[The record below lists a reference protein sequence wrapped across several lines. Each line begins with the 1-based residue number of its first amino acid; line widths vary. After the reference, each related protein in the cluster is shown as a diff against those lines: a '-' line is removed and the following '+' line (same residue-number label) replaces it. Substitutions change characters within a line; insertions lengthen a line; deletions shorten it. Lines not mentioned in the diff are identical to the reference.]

1 MAFGFGRVS
10 GSRCVGVCGL
20 LLIAGTCT
28 SIQAPTLAQPAA
40 QPASQ
45 PAAKPATSP
54 AGPTV
59 TTDRATINVP
69 YAPAPTTEPAAA
81 PAADKDKNPIKLGE
95 AFAEVRVSPYFLV
108 DIVAQNASLVG
119 ILQKLAIQSRRNIV
133 SAKAID
139 TPISATIYAVPFDTA
154 LNALLKP
161 QGLGFIERDGV
172 LYVYPQAD
180 IDRLSAADRGVVSKV
195 IRLNYITAEDAA
207 EFAKDALSPNGK
219 VKATSDGG
227 GKEGGS
233 GGSGGGSSGG
243 SSGGSEGGSG
253 GGSGGIVA
261 SSDGVYSP
269 DTEKFALSNAIVVT
283 DHPENVAAVE
293 AMIAEIE
300 EQPIQV
306 LLEATIVQTKLT
318 EANAFGVDF
327 ALLNDIQFTDF
338 FKFPA
343 AFNPLGFTS
352 PSGQTGGTA
361 STAPRNNS
369 FLSVSP
375 GNTGA
380 GKGNIKGGIVAGD
393 AGVFIRALD
402 EVTDVSLLSNPK
414 VLSLNRQRA
423 RVNVGVR
430 VGYLETTATQVAV
443 TQTIKF
449 LDTGITLDVR
459 PFVMEDGQ
467 VRLRL
472 SPKVSAVTFRTITD
486 SQGRTQQIPD
496 EEIQMVTADVLVPN
510 GSTAVLGGLFRED
523 ITNIRSQVPG
533 VGDIPLIGA
542 AFQGRDNT
550 VNRSEIIFL
559 IKPTVLSSKQV
570 DEQGSKAVGY
580 SQRVR
585 AGSRL
590 GLLPWSRE
598 RQSAQLNVDA
608 LHMAGE
614 GRVDDALW
622 RLRRSLELNPA
633 QPDAIR
639 IRENLMGGQMWW
651 PSRNLMNDAVN
662 DELDKAF
669 PSLTGVAPSLFFP
682 GEKRRAN
689 RPADPMLPPA
699 KKDEPVAPPAA
710 SAEPAHEP
718 VAEPAAEPKP

>member
-1 MAFGFGRVS
+1 MRSNPS
-10 GSRCVGVCGL
+10 GASLSGVFSSRA
-20 LLIAGTCT
+20 AGAWALALAAGSVAT
-28 SIQAPTLAQPAA
+28 ALAQPASPTA
-40 QPASQ
+40 PASTTITTDKATISVPNTIVAPEPAADQ
-45 PAAKPATSP
+45 PAASGEK
-54 AGPTV
+54 
-59 TTDRATINVP
+59 N
-69 YAPAPTTEPAAA
+69 AAQ
-81 PAADKDKNPIKLGE
+81 PGE
-95 AFAEVRVSPYFLV
+95 VFSEVRVSPYFLV
-108 DIVAQNASLVG
+108 DIVAQNASLVS

-139 TPISATIYAVPFDTA
+139 TPISATIYAVPFETA

-161 QGLGFIERDGV
+161 QGLGYIERDGV
-172 LYVYPQAD
+172 LYVYPQSD
-180 IDRLSAADRGVVSKV
+180 IDRLSLADRGVVSKV

-207 EFAKDALSPNGK
+207 EFAMDALSPNGK

-227 GKEGGS
+227 GAKEGGS
-233 GGSGGGSSGG
+233 GGGSDGGSSGG
-243 SSGGSEGGSG
+243 ES
-253 GGSGGIVA
+253 GSGGIVA

-283 DHPENVAAVE
+283 DYPENVAAVE
-293 AMIAEIE
+293 AMMAEIE

-327 ALLNDIQFTDF
+327 AMLNDIQFTDF
-338 FKFPA
+338 FKFPS

-352 PSGQTGGTA
+352 PSGQSGGTA
-361 STAPRNNS
+361 STSPRNSS
-369 FLSVSP
+369 FLAVSP
-375 GNTGA
+375 GNTGP
-380 GKGNIKGGIVAGD
+380 GKGNIKGGIVSGD
-393 AGVFIRALD
+393 VAVFIRALD

-459 PFVMEDGQ
+459 PFVMADGQ

-472 SPKVSAVTFRTITD
+472 SPKVSAVTFRNITD
-486 SQGRTQQIPD
+486 SQGRAQQIPD
-496 EEIQMVTADVLVPN
+496 EEIQMVTADVLVPG

-523 ITNIRSQVPG
+523 ITTARSQVPV
-533 VGDIPLIGA
+533 VGDIPIVGE
-542 AFQGRDNT
+542 AFRGRDNT

-559 IKPTVLSSKQV
+559 IKPTVLTSKQV
-570 DEQGSKAVGY
+570 DEQGAKAVGY

-608 LHMAGE
+608 LHLAGE

-633 QPDAIR
+633 QADAIR

-669 PSLTGVAPSLFFP
+669 PELTKVAPSLFFP
-682 GEKRRAN
+682 GEKRRATK
-689 RPADPMLPPA
+689 PADPMLPQPRKQETEAPA
-699 KKDEPVAPPAA
+699 AA
-710 SAEPAHEP
+710 SAEPVAVP
-718 VAEPAAEPKP
+718 VAVPEAAPEASPAADPKR

>member
-1 MAFGFGRVS
+1 MRRTPIAAGSHGVLDERWTRWSVLALVAGSCVS
-10 GSRCVGVCGL
+10 MPVL
-20 LLIAGTCT
+20 TI
-28 SIQAPTLAQPAA
+28 A
-40 QPASQ
+40 QPASSQ
-45 PAAKPATSP
+45 
-54 AGPTV
+54 
-59 TTDRATINVP
+59 
-69 YAPAPTTEPAAA
+69 PAAA
-81 PAADKDKNPIKLGE
+81 PAVPTITTERTTISVPNSPGTPADPAAAAPASDKDKNPIGPGQ

-133 SAKAID
+133 SAKAVD
-139 TPISATIYAVPFDTA
+139 TPISATIYAVPFETA

-172 LYVYPQAD
+172 LYVYPQNE

-207 EFAKDALSPNGK
+207 EFAKDALSPNGR
-219 VKATSDGG
+219 VKATSDGA
-227 GKEGGS
+227 GKEGGGS
-233 GGSGGGSSGG
+233 GGSSSGSSGG
-243 SSGGSEGGSG
+243 GSGGESG

-338 FKFPA
+338 FKFPST
-343 AFNPLGFTS
+343 FNPLGFTS
-352 PSGQTGGTA
+352 PSGQSTGTA
-361 STAPRNNS
+361 STSPRNNS
-369 FLSVSP
+369 FLSVTP
-375 GNTGA
+375 GNTGP

-523 ITNIRSQVPG
+523 ITNLRSQVPG

-585 AGSRL
+585 TGSRL

-608 LHMAGE
+608 LHLAGE

-669 PSLTGVAPSLFFP
+669 PTLTNVSPSLFFP
-682 GEKRRAN
+682 GEKRRSAP
-689 RPADPMLPPA
+689 PADPLLPPRKVEA
-699 KKDEPVAPPAA
+699 APAPSPQPNPEPQ
-710 SAEPAHEP
+710 
-718 VAEPAAEPKP
+718 AEPAAEPKP

>member
-1 MAFGFGRVS
+1 MQ
-10 GSRCVGVCGL
+10 
-20 LLIAGTCT
+20 T
-28 SIQAPTLAQPAA
+28 PAQ
-40 QPASQ
+40 
-45 PAAKPATSP
+45 
-54 AGPTV
+54 
-59 TTDRATINVP
+59 
-69 YAPAPTTEPAAA
+69 PAAA
-81 PAADKDKNPIKLGE
+81 PASTPPASTPPAGTPTVTTEKTTVYVPNAPVPAAAPAEPAPSADKDKNPPKPGE
-95 AFAEVRVSPYFLV
+95 SFSEVRVSPYFLV
-108 DIVAQNASLVG
+108 DIVAQNASLVS

-139 TPISATIYAVPFDTA
+139 TPISATIYAVPFETA

-161 QGLGFIERDGV
+161 QGLGYIERDGV

-195 IRLNYITAEDAA
+195 IRLNYITAKDAA
-207 EFAKDALSPNGK
+207 EFAKDALSPSGK

-227 GKEGGS
+227 GKEGAS
-233 GGSGGGSSGG
+233 GGSSGG
-243 SSGGSEGGSG
+243 SSGVSSGGSSG
-253 GGSGGIVA
+253 GSSSGGSGGIIA

-327 ALLNDIQFTDF
+327 AMLNDIQFTDF
-338 FKFPA
+338 FKFPST
-343 AFNPLGFTS
+343 FNPLGFTS
-352 PSGQTGGTA
+352 ASAATGGAA
-361 STAPRNNS
+361 STVPRNDS
-369 FLSVSP
+369 FLAVTP

-393 AGVFIRALD
+393 AAVFIRALD
-402 EVTDVSLLSNPK
+402 EVTDVTLLSNPK

-423 RVNVGVR
+423 RVNVGIR
-430 VGYLETTATQVAV
+430 VGYLETTATQTAV

-449 LDTGITLDVR
+449 LDSGITLDVR
-459 PFVMEDGQ
+459 PFVMADGQ

-486 SQGRTQQIPD
+486 RQGLTQQIPD

-523 ITNIRSQVPG
+523 TSNARSQVPLF
-533 VGDIPLIGA
+533 GDIPLLGA

-550 VNRSEIIFL
+550 VNRSEIIFM
-559 IKPTVLSSKQV
+559 IKPTVLTSKQV
-570 DEQGSKAVGY
+570 DEQGAKAVGY

-590 GLLPWSRE
+590 GLLPFSRE

-608 LHMAGE
+608 LHSAGE

-639 IRENLMGGQMWW
+639 IREQLMGGQMWW

-669 PSLTGVAPSLFFP
+669 PTLTGVAPSLLFP
-682 GEKRRAN
+682 GEKRRTTVK
-689 RPADPMLPPA
+689 PPA
-699 KKDEPVAPPAA
+699 QPPAIKPDEPAPVEAAPAAA
-710 SAEPAHEP
+710 SAEPATP
-718 VAEPAAEPKP
+718 PQP

>member
-1 MAFGFGRVS
+1 MRRNPS
-10 GSRCVGVCGL
+10 GASLICVFSSRA
-20 LLIAGTCT
+20 AGAWALVLAAGSVAT
-28 SIQAPTLAQPAA
+28 ALAQPA
-40 QPASQ
+40 PASA
-45 PAAKPATSP
+45 PAATTITTDKATISVPNTIVAPEPAADQPATS
-54 AGPTV
+54 GEK
-59 TTDRATINVP
+59 N
-69 YAPAPTTEPAAA
+69 AAQ
-81 PAADKDKNPIKLGE
+81 PGE
-95 AFAEVRVSPYFLV
+95 VFSEVRVSPYFLV
-108 DIVAQNASLVG
+108 DIVAQNASLVS

-139 TPISATIYAVPFDTA
+139 TPISATIYAVPFETA

-161 QGLGFIERDGV
+161 QGLGYIERDGV
-172 LYVYPQAD
+172 LYVYPQSD
-180 IDRLSAADRGVVSKV
+180 IDRLSLADRGVVSKV

-207 EFAKDALSPNGK
+207 EFAKDVLSPNGK

-227 GKEGGS
+227 AKEGGSGDS

-243 SSGGSEGGSG
+243 GDSGSG
-253 GGSGGIVA
+253 NSGGIVA
-261 SSDGVYSP
+261 SSDGVYTP
-269 DTEKFALSNAIVVT
+269 DSEKFALSNAIVVT

-327 ALLNDIQFTDF
+327 AMLNDIQFTDF
-338 FKFPA
+338 FKFPS

-352 PSGQTGGTA
+352 ATGQTGGTP
-361 STAPRNNS
+361 STTPRNSS
-369 FLSVSP
+369 FLAVSP

-380 GKGNIKGGIVAGD
+380 GKGNIKGGIVSGD
-393 AGVFIRALD
+393 VAVFIRALD
-402 EVTDVSLLSNPK
+402 EVTDVTLLSNPK

-430 VGYLETTATQVAV
+430 VGYLESTATQVAV

-459 PFVMEDGQ
+459 PFVMADGQ

-472 SPKVSAVTFRTITD
+472 SPKVSAVTFRNITD
-486 SQGRTQQIPD
+486 TQGRTQQIPD
-496 EEIQMVTADVLVPN
+496 EEIQMVTADVLVPG

-523 ITNIRSQVPG
+523 ITNARSQVPV
-533 VGDIPLIGA
+533 VGDIPLVGE
-542 AFQGRDNT
+542 AFRGRDNT

-559 IKPTVLSSKQV
+559 IKPTVLTSKQV
-570 DEQGSKAVGY
+570 DEQGAKAVGY

-608 LHMAGE
+608 LHLAGE

-633 QPDAIR
+633 QADAIR

-669 PSLTGVAPSLFFP
+669 PELTKVAPSLFFP

-689 RPADPMLPPA
+689 KPADPMLPQSKKKEEEAPA
-699 KKDEPVAPPAA
+699 SA
-710 SAEPAHEP
+710 SAEPAAVP
-718 VAEPAAEPKP
+718 VVVPEAAPEAPAAADPKR

>member
-1 MAFGFGRVS
+1 MLA
-10 GSRCVGVCGL
+10 
-20 LLIAGTCT
+20 LIAGSCVSIPVLT
-28 SIQAPTLAQPAA
+28 SAQPASSQPAAAPAA
-40 QPASQ
+40 QPAM
-45 PAAKPATSP
+45 
-54 AGPTV
+54 PTI
-59 TTDRATINVP
+59 TTERTTISVP
-69 YAPAPTTEPAAA
+69 NTPGAPADAAAA
-81 PAADKDKNPIKLGE
+81 PAADKDKNPIGPGQ

-133 SAKAID
+133 SAKAVD
-139 TPISATIYAVPFDTA
+139 TPISATIYAVPFETA

-172 LYVYPQAD
+172 LYVYPQNE

-207 EFAKDALSPNGK
+207 EFAKDALSPNGR

-227 GKEGGS
+227 GKEGG
-233 GGSGGGSSGG
+233 GSGGASGG
-243 SSGGSEGGSG
+243 SSGGGSGGESG

-338 FKFPA
+338 FKFPST
-343 AFNPLGFTS
+343 FNPLGFTS
-352 PSGQTGGTA
+352 PSGQSTGTA
-361 STAPRNNS
+361 STSPRNNS
-369 FLSVSP
+369 FLSVTP
-375 GNTGA
+375 GNTGP

-523 ITNIRSQVPG
+523 ITNLRSQVPG

-585 AGSRL
+585 TGSRL

-608 LHMAGE
+608 LHLAGE

-662 DELDKAF
+662 DELDRAF
-669 PSLTGVAPSLFFP
+669 PTLTNVSPSLFFP
-682 GEKRRAN
+682 GEKRRSA
-689 RPADPMLPPA
+689 PAADPLLPPRKVEA
-699 KKDEPVAPPAA
+699 APAPSPQPNPEPQ
-710 SAEPAHEP
+710 
-718 VAEPAAEPKP
+718 AEPAAEPKP

>member
-1 MAFGFGRVS
+1 MRSNPS
-10 GSRCVGVCGL
+10 GASLSGVFSSRA
-20 LLIAGTCT
+20 AGAWALVLAAGSVAT
-28 SIQAPTLAQPAA
+28 ALAQPASPTA
-40 QPASQ
+40 PASTTITTDKATISVPNTIVAPEPAADQ
-45 PAAKPATSP
+45 PAASGEK
-54 AGPTV
+54 
-59 TTDRATINVP
+59 N
-69 YAPAPTTEPAAA
+69 AAQ
-81 PAADKDKNPIKLGE
+81 PGE
-95 AFAEVRVSPYFLV
+95 VFSEVRVSPYFLV
-108 DIVAQNASLVG
+108 DIVAQNASLVS

-139 TPISATIYAVPFDTA
+139 TPISATIYAVPFETA

-161 QGLGFIERDGV
+161 QGLGYIERDGV
-172 LYVYPQAD
+172 LYVYPQSD
-180 IDRLSAADRGVVSKV
+180 IDRLSLADRGVVSKV

-207 EFAKDALSPNGK
+207 EFAMDALSPNGK

-227 GKEGGS
+227 GAKEGGS
-233 GGSGGGSSGG
+233 GGGSDGGSSGG
-243 SSGGSEGGSG
+243 ES
-253 GGSGGIVA
+253 GSGGIVA

-283 DHPENVAAVE
+283 DYPENVAAVE
-293 AMIAEIE
+293 AMMAEIE

-327 ALLNDIQFTDF
+327 AMLNDIQFTDF
-338 FKFPA
+338 FKFPS

-352 PSGQTGGTA
+352 PSGQSGGTA
-361 STAPRNNS
+361 STSPRNSS
-369 FLSVSP
+369 FLAVSP
-375 GNTGA
+375 GNTGP
-380 GKGNIKGGIVAGD
+380 GKGNIKGGIVSGD
-393 AGVFIRALD
+393 VAVFIRALD

-459 PFVMEDGQ
+459 PFVMADGQ

-472 SPKVSAVTFRTITD
+472 SPKVSAVTFRNITD
-486 SQGRTQQIPD
+486 SQGRAQQIPD
-496 EEIQMVTADVLVPN
+496 EEIQMVTADVLVPG

-523 ITNIRSQVPG
+523 ITNARSQVPV
-533 VGDIPLIGA
+533 VGDIPIVGE
-542 AFQGRDNT
+542 AFRGRDNT

-559 IKPTVLSSKQV
+559 IKPTVLTSKQV
-570 DEQGSKAVGY
+570 DEQGAKAVGY

-608 LHMAGE
+608 LHLAGE

-633 QPDAIR
+633 QADAIR

-669 PSLTGVAPSLFFP
+669 PELTKVAPSLFYP
-682 GEKRRAN
+682 GEKRRATK
-689 RPADPMLPPA
+689 PADPMLPQPRKQETEAPA
-699 KKDEPVAPPAA
+699 AA
-710 SAEPAHEP
+710 SAEPVAVP
-718 VAEPAAEPKP
+718 VAVPEAAPEASRAADPKR

>member
-1 MAFGFGRVS
+1 MRSNPS
-10 GSRCVGVCGL
+10 GASLSGVFSSRA
-20 LLIAGTCT
+20 AGAWALVLAAGSVAT
-28 SIQAPTLAQPAA
+28 ALAQPASPTA
-40 QPASQ
+40 PASTTITTDKATISVPNTIVAPEPAADQ
-45 PAAKPATSP
+45 PAASGEK
-54 AGPTV
+54 
-59 TTDRATINVP
+59 N
-69 YAPAPTTEPAAA
+69 AAQ
-81 PAADKDKNPIKLGE
+81 PGE
-95 AFAEVRVSPYFLV
+95 VFSEVRVSPYFLV
-108 DIVAQNASLVG
+108 DIVAQNASLVS

-139 TPISATIYAVPFDTA
+139 TPISATIYAVPFETA

-161 QGLGFIERDGV
+161 QGLGYIERDGV
-172 LYVYPQAD
+172 LYVYPQSD
-180 IDRLSAADRGVVSKV
+180 IDRLSLADRGVVSKV

-207 EFAKDALSPNGK
+207 EFAMDALSPNGK

-227 GKEGGS
+227 GAKEGGS
-233 GGSGGGSSGG
+233 GGGSDGGSSGG
-243 SSGGSEGGSG
+243 ES
-253 GGSGGIVA
+253 GSGGIVA

-283 DHPENVAAVE
+283 DYPENVAAVE
-293 AMIAEIE
+293 AMMAEIE

-327 ALLNDIQFTDF
+327 AMLNDIQFTDF
-338 FKFPA
+338 FKFPS

-352 PSGQTGGTA
+352 PSGQSGGTA
-361 STAPRNNS
+361 STSPRNSS
-369 FLSVSP
+369 FLAVSP
-375 GNTGA
+375 GNTGP
-380 GKGNIKGGIVAGD
+380 GKGNIKGGIVSGD
-393 AGVFIRALD
+393 VAVFIRALD

-459 PFVMEDGQ
+459 PFVMADGQ

-472 SPKVSAVTFRTITD
+472 SPKVSAVTFRNITD
-486 SQGRTQQIPD
+486 SQGRAQQIPD
-496 EEIQMVTADVLVPN
+496 EEIQMVTADVLVPG

-523 ITNIRSQVPG
+523 ITNARSQVPV
-533 VGDIPLIGA
+533 VGDIPIVGE
-542 AFQGRDNT
+542 AFRGRDNT

-559 IKPTVLSSKQV
+559 IKPTVLTSKQV
-570 DEQGSKAVGY
+570 DEQGAKAVGY

-608 LHMAGE
+608 LHLAGE

-633 QPDAIR
+633 QADAIR

-669 PSLTGVAPSLFFP
+669 PELTKVAPSLFFP
-682 GEKRRAN
+682 GEKRRATK
-689 RPADPMLPPA
+689 PADPMLPQPRKQETEAPA
-699 KKDEPVAPPAA
+699 AA
-710 SAEPAHEP
+710 SAEPVAVP
-718 VAEPAAEPKP
+718 VAVPEAAPEASPAADPKR

>member
-1 MAFGFGRVS
+1 MRRNPSGASIKRVFS
-10 GSRCVGVCGL
+10 SRVAGVWAIVL
-20 LLIAGTCT
+20 AAGTVAT
-28 SIQAPTLAQPAA
+28 VSA
-40 QPASQ
+40 QPASTGA
-45 PAAKPATSP
+45 PAAPPTTTVTTEKTTVSVPNTIVAPPPAEQAPATSNEK
-54 AGPTV
+54 
-59 TTDRATINVP
+59 D
-69 YAPAPTTEPAAA
+69 APKP
-81 PAADKDKNPIKLGE
+81 GE
-95 AFAEVRVSPYFLV
+95 VFSEVRVSPYFLV

-139 TPISATIYAVPFDTA
+139 TPISATIYAVPFETA

-161 QGLGFIERDGV
+161 QGLGYIERDGV

-180 IDRLSAADRGVVSKV
+180 IDRLSLADRGVVSKV

-207 EFAKDALSPNGK
+207 EFAKDALSPNGR
-219 VKATSDGG
+219 VKATSDSA

-233 GGSGGGSSGG
+233 GGSGGGSGGG
-243 SSGGSEGGSG
+243 SSGGGESGS

-327 ALLNDIQFTDF
+327 AMLNDIQFTDF
-338 FKFPA
+338 FKFPSS
-343 AFNPLGFTS
+343 FNPLGFTS
-352 PSGQTGGTA
+352 PSGQSGGTA
-361 STAPRNNS
+361 STSPRNSS
-369 FLSVSP
+369 FLAVTP
-375 GNTGA
+375 GNTGP
-380 GKGNIKGGIVAGD
+380 GKGNIKGGIVSGD
-393 AGVFIRALD
+393 VGVFIRALD

-459 PFVMEDGQ
+459 PFVMADGQ

-496 EEIQMVTADVLVPN
+496 EEIQMVTADVLVPG

-523 ITNIRSQVPG
+523 ITNARSQVPV
-533 VGDIPLIGA
+533 VGDIPLVGE
-542 AFQGRDNT
+542 AFRGRDNT

-559 IKPTVLSSKQV
+559 IKPTVLTSKQV
-570 DEQGSKAVGY
+570 DEQGAKAVGY

-608 LHMAGE
+608 LHLAGE

-633 QPDAIR
+633 QADAIR

-669 PSLTGVAPSLFFP
+669 PELTKVAPSLFFP
-682 GEKRRAN
+682 GEKRRATK
-689 RPADPMLPPA
+689 PADPLLPQTRKEDAERPA
-699 KKDEPVAPPAA
+699 TAAAVPEGVSDAAPDAPT
-710 SAEPAHEP
+710 
-718 VAEPAAEPKP
+718 EPKR

>member
-1 MAFGFGRVS
+1 MRRTPIAA
-10 GSRCVGVCGL
+10 GSHDVLDERWTRWGVL
-20 LLIAGTCT
+20 ALIAGSCVSIPVLT
-28 SIQAPTLAQPAA
+28 SAQPASSQPAAAPAA
-40 QPASQ
+40 QPAM
-45 PAAKPATSP
+45 
-54 AGPTV
+54 PTI
-59 TTDRATINVP
+59 TTERTTISVP
-69 YAPAPTTEPAAA
+69 NTPGAPADAAAA
-81 PAADKDKNPIKLGE
+81 PAADKDKNPIGPGQ

-133 SAKAID
+133 SAKAVD
-139 TPISATIYAVPFDTA
+139 TPISATIYAVPFETA

-172 LYVYPQAD
+172 LYVYPQNE

-207 EFAKDALSPNGK
+207 EFAKDALSPNGR

-227 GKEGGS
+227 GKEGG
-233 GGSGGGSSGG
+233 GSGGASGG
-243 SSGGSEGGSG
+243 SSGGGSGGESG

-338 FKFPA
+338 FKFPST
-343 AFNPLGFTS
+343 FNPLGFTS
-352 PSGQTGGTA
+352 PSGQSTGTA
-361 STAPRNNS
+361 STSPRNNS
-369 FLSVSP
+369 FLSVTP
-375 GNTGA
+375 GNTGP

-523 ITNIRSQVPG
+523 ITNLRSQVPG

-585 AGSRL
+585 TGSRL

-608 LHMAGE
+608 LHLAGE

-662 DELDKAF
+662 DELDRAF
-669 PSLTGVAPSLFFP
+669 PTLTNVSPSLFFP
-682 GEKRRAN
+682 GEKRRSA
-689 RPADPMLPPA
+689 PAADPLLPPRKVEA
-699 KKDEPVAPPAA
+699 APAPSPQPNPEPQ
-710 SAEPAHEP
+710 
-718 VAEPAAEPKP
+718 AEPAAEPKP